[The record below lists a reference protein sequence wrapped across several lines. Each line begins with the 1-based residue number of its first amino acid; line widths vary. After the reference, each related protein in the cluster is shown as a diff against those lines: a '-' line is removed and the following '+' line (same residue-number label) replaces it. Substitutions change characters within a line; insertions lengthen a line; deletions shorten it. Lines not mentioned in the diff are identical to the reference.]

1 MSLTRSLIIFAAC
14 LVICTLTVQSA
25 SVEEDNMVEG
35 EWNEEYE
42 RLAEDD
48 EAFSFDNAEEEEL
61 MEERQANNQKNIKE
75 LWREANPIAWT
86 IKRL

>member
-1 MSLTRSLIIFAAC
+1 
-14 LVICTLTVQSA
+14 
-25 SVEEDNMVEG
+25 MVEG

-61 MEERQANNQKNIKE
+61 MEERQANNQQKIKE
-75 LWREANPIAWT
+75 LWKEANPIAWT